1 MDRVILHADL
11 NACYASIEQLHHPE
25 LRGKPVVVGGDVE
38 ARHGIVLTKS
48 QEAKPYGIQVGMT
61 LWQARDRCPNVIVVP
76 PNYKLY
82 LRYSREFRHLLSR
95 YTDQVEAFGL
105 DEAWADVTGS
115 AHLFGSGEAIAQDI
129 RQRVKDELGVTVSI
143 GVSWNKIFAKL
154 GSDYKKPDA
163 VTSITKENYRDVVW
177 PLPAED
183 LLSVGRATRKRLYK
197 YGMYTIGDIAH
208 ADPCLLH
215 SWFGKWGYILSTF
228 ANGLDSS
235 LVSQMSDEAVIKGI
249 GNSTTTSRDL
259 CDGHDVKI
267 VYYNLAESVA
277 ARLREQG
284 LQGRTVAIS
293 LRDNELFSFTRQMK
307 LPRSTCLSY
316 EICAAAMQLVH
327 ANYDFRKPLRSIGVR
342 VTDLSSI
349 HENIQLTM
357 YGDELQRDRQMHLEQ
372 TVDDLRRRFGH
383 YVIGRA
389 VYSLDPKLRQ
399 FNTKGDHTIHPVGFF
414 HGPVE

>member
-1 MDRVILHADL
+1 MERTILHCDC
-11 NACYASIEQLHHPE
+11 NSFYASVEQLHHPE

-48 QEAKPYGIQVGMT
+48 QEAKPYGIQVGMA
-61 LWQARDRCPNVIVVP
+61 LWQARERCPNVVIVP

-82 LRYSREFRHLLSR
+82 LRYSREIRRLFST
-95 YTDQVEAFGL
+95 YTDQIEPFGL
-105 DEAWADVTGS
+105 DEAWLDVSGS
-115 AHLFGSGEAIAQDI
+115 LHLFGDGAQIAEAI
-129 RQRVKDELGVTVSI
+129 RQRVKDELGITVSI

-163 VTSITKENYRDVVW
+163 VTVISKRNFHDVVW

-183 LLSVGRATRKRLYK
+183 LLSVGRATRRRLYK
-197 YGMYTIGDIAH
+197 YGVYTIGDIAKT
-208 ADPCLLH
+208 DPTLLKG
-215 SWFGKWGYILSTF
+215 WFGKWGTVLSIF
-228 ANGLDSS
+228 AQGYDSS
-235 LVSQMSDEAVIKGI
+235 PVKTMGEEAVVKGI
-249 GNSTTTSRDL
+249 GNSTTTPRDL
-259 CDGHDVKI
+259 YDENDVKV

-284 LQGRTVAIS
+284 LQGRTVAVS

-307 LPRSTCLSY
+307 LQKPTCLSS
-316 EICAAAMQLVH
+316 EICAAAMKLVQ
-327 ANYDFRKPLRSIGVR
+327 ANYKFDKPLRSIGVR

-349 HENIQLTM
+349 HDNIQLTM
-357 YGDELQRDRQMHLEQ
+357 FEDEDLRERQMRLEQ
-372 TVDDLRRRFGH
+372 AVDDLRRRFGH

-399 FNTKGDHTIHPVGFF
+399 FNAKGDHVIHPVGFF
-414 HGPVE
+414 NGPIG